1 MVNSPLLIIT
11 ILLFIPINT
20 EIPHKRRRQI
30 AEFDLP
36 TEEKLYL
43 AKNLGE
49 KLEAQLG
56 RSYEFLG
63 HSMCLSCYLL

>member
-1 MVNSPLLIIT
+1 MVNSLLLIIT

-36 TEEKLYL
+36 TEEKL
-43 AKNLGE
+43 GE

-63 HSMCLSCYLL
+63 HSMFLSCYLH